1 MIQEKDK
8 QGGYRR
14 VAGED
19 EIAPGQSKK
28 ITIDGRELLL
38 CNAAGAFHV
47 IEDKCPHAGA
57 SFEGGRIRGKFISCP
72 LHGARFD
79 LTDGRCLGGAYRPVP
94 CFSVK
99 VEDGH
104 IWIDPHAELSLIT
117 TGS

>member
-1 MIQEKDK
+1 MIQENHK
-8 QGGYRR
+8 QNGYQL
-14 VAGED
+14 VAAEGD
-19 EIAPGQSKK
+19 IAPGQSRK
-28 ITIDGRELLL
+28 ITLGGRELLL
-38 CNAAGAFHV
+38 CNAAGTFHV
-47 IEDKCPHAGA
+47 IEDRCPHAGA

-79 LTDGRCLGGAYRPVP
+79 LSNGRCLGGAYKPVA

-104 IWIDPHAELSLIT
+104 VWVDANTELELIA

>member
-1 MIQEKDK
+1 MSTCSKQAGYQIVATDK
-8 QGGYRR
+8 E
-14 VAGED
+14 V
-19 EIAPGQSKK
+19 APGQSKK
-28 ITIDGRELLL
+28 FTLEGRDLLL
-38 CNAAGAFHV
+38 CNAAGTFHV

-79 LTDGRCLGGAYRPVP
+79 LSTGRCLGGAYKPIS

-104 IWIDPHAELSLIT
+104 VWVNAHTELELIA
-117 TGS
+117 TGN